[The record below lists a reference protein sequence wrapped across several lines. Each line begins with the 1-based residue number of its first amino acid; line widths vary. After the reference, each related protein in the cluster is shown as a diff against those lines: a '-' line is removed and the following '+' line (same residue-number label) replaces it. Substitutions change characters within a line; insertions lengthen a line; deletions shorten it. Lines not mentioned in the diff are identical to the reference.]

1 MGISCDMLYFLFLFC
16 LLFFLMIRR
25 PPRSTRTDTLFPY
38 TTLFRSPED
47 RNIDFTIGFL
57 DREGWRI
64 ERWNRIQEGRAAGD
78 QIVIS
83 VRGSFAAILRTDRK
97 AYRSARQFEPLRT
110 IAHQIGRNV
119 TFHCLAVAVTRE
131 IESAAGRERMVT
143 ADV

>member
-1 MGISCDMLYFLFLFC
+1 MNGKFSQERLF
-16 LLFFLMIRR
+16 
-25 PPRSTRTDTLFPY
+25 
-38 TTLFRSPED
+38 PED
-47 RNIDFTIGFL
+47 RNIDVTIGFL

-110 IAHQIGRNV
+110 IADQIGRNV
-119 TFHCLAVAVTRE
+119 QFRGLAVAVRRGVDIVECGLAPPPLAQYITWY
-131 IESAAGRERMVT
+131 AGRMGHSRLIH
-143 ADV
+143 